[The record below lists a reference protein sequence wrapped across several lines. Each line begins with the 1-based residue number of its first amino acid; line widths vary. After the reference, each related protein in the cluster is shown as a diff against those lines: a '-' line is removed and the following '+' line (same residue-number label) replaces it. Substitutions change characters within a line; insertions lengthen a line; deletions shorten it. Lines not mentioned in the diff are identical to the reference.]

1 MDIIEQYGESQNNMV
16 YMAKPVYGGWV
27 TFTAHMALKYDYDLY
42 KIGKRTEKNK
52 RDYGYGVQYQNLC
65 ITDIVKLP
73 NLFITAIDKHYYEY
87 LEHFPEGTTIVIHD
101 PTELKAK
108 DSPILK
114 YKDKLRFITIRE
126 TVQEFLRKGYG
137 IQSTFKIHP
146 FYGYERGD
154 ACEDIKCV
162 SISRIDF
169 DKNTDILLKANM
181 KLPKELQIA
190 LFGAENRL
198 YVHHKLQ
205 TLNIG
210 EHWKGKFKKSYP
222 LVHDGKDILRGAK
235 YMIDMSTIKN
245 DGGGT
250 QYTFLEAIHNGCV
263 LILNEDWVKRGRTF
277 IDGKNCISVRGED
290 DIVKI
295 LTEDKDYSKII
306 IESQK
311 LLKRH
316 IDVLW

>member
-1 MDIIEQYGESQNNMV
+1 MDIIENYGEEKKNMI

-27 TFTAHMALKYDYDLY
+27 TYTAHMALKYGYDLY

-52 RDYGYGVQYQNLC
+52 REYGYGVQYQNMS
-65 ITDIVKLP
+65 IEEIVKLP

-108 DSPILK
+108 DNPILK
-114 YKDKLRFITIRE
+114 YKDKLRFVTIRE
-126 TVQEFLRKGYG
+126 TVREFLRKGHG
-137 IQSTFKIHP
+137 ISSTFKIHP
-146 FYGYERGD
+146 FYEYDRGD
-154 ACEDIKCV
+154 TISEIKCV

-181 KLPKELQIA
+181 KLPKEKQIA
-190 LFGAENRL
+190 IFGAENRL
-198 YVHHKLQ
+198 YIHHKLKD
-205 TLNIG
+205 LNIA

-222 LVHDGKDILRGAK
+222 LIHEGKDILKGSK

-245 DGGGT
+245 DGGGS
-250 QYTFLEAIHNGCV
+250 QYTFLEAIYNGCI
-263 LILNEDWVKRGRTF
+263 LILNEDWVKRGNVF
-277 IDGKNCISVRGED
+277 IDGKNCISVKGED
-290 DIVKI
+290 DIVRI
-295 LTEDKDYSKII
+295 LTEDKDYSGII
-306 IESQK
+306 VESQK
-311 LLKRH
+311 LLKKH

>member
-1 MDIIEQYGESQNNMV
+1 MDIINNYGEDKVNMV

-27 TFTAHMALKYDYDLY
+27 TFTAHMALKYGYDIH
-42 KIGKRTEKNK
+42 KIGKRSEKNK

-65 ITDIVKLP
+65 IDEIVKLP

-87 LEHFPEGTTIVIHD
+87 LEHFPDGTTIVIHD

-108 DSPILK
+108 DNPILK

-126 TVQEFLRKGYG
+126 TVCEFLRKQHD
-137 IQSTFKIHP
+137 IKSTFKLHP
-146 FYGYERGD
+146 FYEYERGNTPS
-154 ACEDIKCV
+154 DIKCV

-181 KLPKELQIA
+181 KLPEQTQIGI
-190 LFGAENRL
+190 FGAENRL
-198 YVHHKLQ
+198 YVHHKLKELDIQ
-205 TLNIG
+205 K
-210 EHWKGKFKKSYP
+210 HWRGKFKKSYP
-222 LVHDGKDILRGAK
+222 LLHAEKDILGGAK

-250 QYTFLEAIHNGCV
+250 QYTFLEAIYNGCV
-263 LILNEDWVKRGRTF
+263 LILNEDWVKKGNTF
-277 IDGKNCISVRGED
+277 IDGKNCISVKDEG
-290 DIVKI
+290 DIVRV
-295 LTEDKDYSKII
+295 LTEDKDYSHILV
-306 IESQK
+306 ESQN
-311 LLKRH
+311 LLKDH